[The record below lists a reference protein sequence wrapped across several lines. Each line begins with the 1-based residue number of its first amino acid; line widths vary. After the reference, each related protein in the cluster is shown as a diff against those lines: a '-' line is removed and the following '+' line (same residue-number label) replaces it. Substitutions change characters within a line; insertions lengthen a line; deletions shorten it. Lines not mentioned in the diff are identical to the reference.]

1 MLWPPISNRQTLS
14 IKMTNIGNNPAP
26 ALPLNWMSPE
36 QLVVMLESKNNE
48 LRKRVKIME
57 RAMQLAYESHHA
69 RMAELYAEQDKMKE
83 SMNQLIKKDE
93 MKTALLKQLMKK

>member
-1 MLWPPISNRQTLS
+1 
-14 IKMTNIGNNPAP
+14 MTNIGSNPAPAP

-36 QLVVMLESKNNE
+36 QLVVMLENENNQ

-57 RAMQLAYESHHA
+57 RAMQLAYETHHA
-69 RMAELYAEQDKMKE
+69 RMAEMYAEQDKMKE

>member
-1 MLWPPISNRQTLS
+1 MVVISNQQTLS
-14 IKMTNIGNNPAP
+14 IMTNTAQVPAP
-26 ALPLNWMSPE
+26 SPINWLFVE
-36 QLVVMLESKNNE
+36 QLAIMLENENNQ
-48 LRKRVKIME
+48 LRQRVKIME

-69 RMAELYAEQDKMKE
+69 RMAELYAEQEKMKE